1 MDSLVSTHVK
11 AAARLPLRA
20 DPAKLRADVVAI
32 DRREWKTHFNSNYFD
47 GDWTGVALRA
57 PCESASTLYAD
68 PTAST
73 FVDTALMG
81 ACPNLAAALARLQC
95 PLKSARLLS
104 LSAGSSIREHRD
116 SGLGW
121 ETGEV
126 RLHLPI
132 ITNPRVE
139 FFLNGKRVV
148 MREGEYW
155 YLDLGN
161 LHRVENRGDQDR
173 IHLVVD
179 CVLND
184 WLRTTIEAG
193 EEMAPALFAESE
205 FERFRRLVLDDPVL
219 QGRLSGDLDRN
230 KFILLMVRLGEQ
242 HGARFTAGDVDAA
255 LQAARREWIEQQ
267 I

>member
-1 MDSLVSTHVK
+1 VK
-11 AAARLPLRA
+11 TAARLPLGA
-20 DPAKLRADVVAI
+20 DPIKLQADLAGI
-32 DRREWKTHFNSNYFD
+32 DRREWRTHFNSNYFD

-57 PCESASTLYAD
+57 PSEKDATLYAD

-73 FVDTALMG
+73 FVDTALMRV
-81 ACPNLAAALARLQC
+81 CPNLAAALNLLQC

-121 ETGEV
+121 EEGEV
-126 RLHLPI
+126 RLHVPI
-132 ITNPRVE
+132 ITNSQVE
-139 FFLNGKRVV
+139 FFLNGQRVV
-148 MREGEYW
+148 MQEGEYW

-184 WLRTTIEAG
+184 WLRATIEAG
-193 EEMAPALFAESE
+193 EERVPARFEESE
-205 FERFRRLVLDDPVL
+205 FDRFRRVVMGDSKL
-219 QGRLSGDLDRN
+219 QGQLMGNMDRN
-230 KFILLMVRLGEQ
+230 QFISLMVGLGEQ
-242 HGARFTAGDVDAA
+242 HGARFTPGDVDAA